1 MFIIILLWSILFQC
15 NTIFVNFLGNSKRA
29 EYYFFFSSAYI
40 PMYIHEWKLTNHKR
54 NSGHNCLLLYF
65 LPLKF
70 LKNNFIFS
78 LNVITNKQETIFL
91 YGTPICEKLQL
102 TLMNFPLM
110 LYFCSQEEKY
120 YIEQLSTAMNLLQ
133 ILVLGPIESQVV
145 RLCPF
150 VY

>member
-91 YGTPICEKLQL
+91 YAIPICEKLQPCPWRHHSSSL
-102 TLMNFPLM
+102 YLGSQLPKLLPQIHKNHMWPL
-110 LYFCSQEEKY
+110 SW
-120 YIEQLSTAMNLLQ
+120 
-133 ILVLGPIESQVV
+133 
-145 RLCPF
+145 
-150 VY
+150 